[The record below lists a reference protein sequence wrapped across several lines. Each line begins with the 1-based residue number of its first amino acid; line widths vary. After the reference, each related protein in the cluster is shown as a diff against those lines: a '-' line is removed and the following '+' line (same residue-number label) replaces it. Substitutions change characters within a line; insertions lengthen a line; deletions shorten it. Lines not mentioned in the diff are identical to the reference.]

1 MTTPMERYDAC
12 TKRFRDG
19 QMTEAIDELQKLTE
33 EFPDFALAYNA
44 LGAYYKKNEDF
55 DRAIQ
60 CAEKYCELEPED
72 SFGYSILSSY
82 CIASGEKEKAE
93 DALMR
98 AQDLRLKN
106 RLEGKP

>member
-1 MTTPMERYDAC
+1 MTKPIERYDAC
-12 TKRFRDG
+12 TELFRSG
-19 QMTEAIDELQKLTE
+19 QVTEAVDELRKLTE

-55 DRAIQ
+55 APAIQ

-82 CIASGEKEKAE
+82 CIAAGEKEKAE
-93 DALMR
+93 DALMQ
-98 AQDLRLKN
+98 AQDLRLKA